1 MTTIT
6 PQDIGAIEQQ
16 VKAAHPPF
24 ALLRQEL
31 QHVIVGQHELL
42 EGLVI
47 GLLCNGHVL
56 IEGVPGLAKTTAVA
70 TLAAALRTSFHRIQF
85 TRSEEHTSELQSQ

>member
-42 EGLVI
+42 
-47 GLLCNGHVL
+47 
-56 IEGVPGLAKTTAVA
+56 
-70 TLAAALRTSFHRIQF
+70 
-85 TRSEEHTSELQSQ
+85 

>member
-1 MTTIT
+1 MPTIT
-6 PQDIGAIEQQ
+6 QQDIGAIEQK

-31 QHVIVGQHELL
+31 QQVIVGQHELL

-56 IEGVPGLAKTTAVA
+56 IEGVPGLAKTTAVS
-70 TLAAALRTSFHRIQF
+70 TLAAALRTSFHRIQ
-85 TRSEEHTSELQSQ
+85 